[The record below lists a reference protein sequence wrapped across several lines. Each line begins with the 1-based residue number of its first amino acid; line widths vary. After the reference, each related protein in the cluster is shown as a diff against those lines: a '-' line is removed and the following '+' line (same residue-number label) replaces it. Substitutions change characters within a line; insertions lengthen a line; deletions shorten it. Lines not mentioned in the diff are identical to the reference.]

1 MSEKIQ
7 KLLAQ
12 AGLGSRREI
21 EKWIAAGRVS
31 VNGKVATTGD
41 RISGEDKVSVDGR
54 MIKLKSRDSR
64 TRVLIYHKPVGE
76 ICTRQDPEGRK
87 TVFSSLPPIK
97 EGRWIAVGRLDI
109 NTSGLLL
116 FTNDGELANRQM
128 HPSGQ
133 VERQYLVR
141 IHGIVDDDMLKRLQQ
156 GVMLEDGMGRFKKIQ
171 VGDGSGTHQWFT
183 VVLTEGRNR
192 EVRRLWESQGVEVSR
207 LKRIRFG
214 TVELPSYVRS
224 GDWLDLTPVEVSR
237 LCKSMGI
244 GSKPQPLTPS
254 ERQQR
259 ERQLSK
265 LKARGA
271 QR

>member
-1 MSEKIQ
+1 MKEKIQ
-7 KLLAQ
+7 KVLAQ
-12 AGLGSRREI
+12 TGMGSRREI
-21 EKWIAAGRVS
+21 EKWVADGRVS
-31 VNGKVATTGD
+31 VNGKLATTGD
-41 RISGEDKVSVDGR
+41 RISEDDTVYVDGR
-54 MIKLKSRDSR
+54 VVRLKQSDGR

-76 ICTRQDPEGRK
+76 ICTRQDPKGRK

-97 EGRWIAVGRLDI
+97 HGRWIAVGRLDI

-116 FTNDGELANRQM
+116 FTNNGELANRQM
-128 HPSGQ
+128 HPSGE

-141 IHGIVDDDMLKRLQQ
+141 IHGVVDDDMLKRLQQ
-156 GVMLEDGMGRFKKIQ
+156 GVMLDDGEARFKKIQ
-171 VGDGSGTHQWFT
+171 IGDGSGSHQWFT

-237 LCKSMGI
+237 LCKTMGM
-244 GSKPQPLTPS
+244 GQKPQPLTPN

-259 ERQLSK
+259 ARQLSK